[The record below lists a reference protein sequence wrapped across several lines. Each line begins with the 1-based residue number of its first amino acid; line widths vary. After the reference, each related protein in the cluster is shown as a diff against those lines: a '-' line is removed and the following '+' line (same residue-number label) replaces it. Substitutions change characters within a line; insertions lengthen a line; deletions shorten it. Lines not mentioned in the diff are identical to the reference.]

1 MEKTDLI
8 NALAEDPHSY
18 LEEIKQKNATKVI
31 GFVCSYAPEEM
42 ILAAGALPVRLLSA
56 TENPLRADLHFQ
68 SYGCS
73 LARSILDAA
82 LAGRLDYLDGVVFP
96 HTCDTIQRLSDIWR
110 INLPQTFFADVVLPV
125 KLTSPAARQYLMD
138 VLEKFRG
145 DLEAKLGT
153 KISDAKLQD
162 VIRLYNVIRLHLSRL
177 NELRRTHPG
186 LISGRDYSDWVTA
199 AMRMDRVAY
208 LALLE
213 AFVADMAQAAAGHPA
228 SNAKKLV
235 LAGGGCTTPDIY
247 GLIEEAGGVVVDD
260 DLCMG
265 TRYYEALAD
274 ESLPPL
280 VALADRLIKRPVC
293 PAKHAGLTKRADDLI
308 ARVRRAG
315 ADGVIFILLKFCDPH
330 AFDYPYMKEMLD
342 RENIPSLLLEM
353 ESDGQ
358 AGGQLQTRL
367 ETYMEII

>member
-1 MEKTDLI
+1 MKQLEECRQIL
-8 NALAEDPHSY
+8 EDPNGYVKRLKAESGRKIVGTY
-18 LEEIKQKNATKVI
+18 
-31 GFVCSYAPEEM
+31 CSYAPEEI
-42 ILAAGALPVRLLSA
+42 ILAAGAHPVRLFGSGEKIRLA
-56 TENPLRADLHFQ
+56 ETHLQ
-68 SYGCS
+68 SYCCS
-73 LARSILDAA
+73 LVRGALEDA
-82 LAGRLDYLDGVVFP
+82 LGGRVDFLDGVVFP

-125 KLTSPAARQYLMD
+125 KLTSPAARQYLLD
-138 VLEKFRG
+138 VLQKFRG
-145 DLEAKLGT
+145 DLEAKLGAA
-153 KISDAKLQD
+153 ISDAALQD
-162 VIRLYNVIRLHLSRL
+162 AIRLYNAIRRNLNRI
-177 NELRRTHPG
+177 NELRRAHPG
-186 LISGRDYSDWVTA
+186 LISARDYSDWVTA
-199 AMRMDRVAY
+199 AMRMDRAAY
-208 LALLE
+208 LSLLE
-213 AFVADMAQAAAGHPA
+213 AFVADREQAAPGHPA
-228 SNAKKLV
+228 SRAKKLV

-247 GLIEEAGGVVVDD
+247 GAIEEAGGVVVDD

-274 ESLPPL
+274 ESLAPL
-280 VALADRLIKRPVC
+280 PALADRLITRPVC
-293 PAKHAGLTKRADDLI
+293 PAKHAGLTRRADDLI

-342 RENIPSLLLEM
+342 RENIPSLLVEM